1 MNKFLIYLGV
11 GVSASAMLFGF
22 TSNSSS
28 TITDNEPAIEIPE
41 NINAIFKN
49 SCYGCHNSESK
60 NAKAKKKLQIDMLT
74 SMSTGK
80 LVSKLNKIAKEVE
93 KGDMPTEK
101 FAEKYPERVPTD
113 EVRKTLVDWAK
124 STAEE
129 LAGE

>member
-1 MNKFLIYLGV
+1 MNKFLIYVGIGV
-11 GVSASAMLFGF
+11 TTTALLFGF
-22 TSNSSS
+22 GLNNSSS
-28 TITDNEPAIEIPE
+28 VIENESSFEIPE

-60 NAKAKKKLQIDMLT
+60 NEKAKKKLQIDMLS
-74 SMSTGK
+74 SMSTVK
-80 LVSKLNKIAKEVE
+80 LASKLNKIAREVE
-93 KGDMPTEK
+93 KGEMPTEK

-113 EVRKTLVDWAK
+113 EARKTLVEWAK